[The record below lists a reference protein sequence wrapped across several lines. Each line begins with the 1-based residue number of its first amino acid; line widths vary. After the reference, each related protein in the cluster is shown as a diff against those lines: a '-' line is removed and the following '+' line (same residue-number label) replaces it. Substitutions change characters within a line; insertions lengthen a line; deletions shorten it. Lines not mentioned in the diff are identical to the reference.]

1 MVVDKKRCCGQGQI
15 ARDSMYAILW
25 QLLACMYVLLQEM
38 TEKFGE
44 DLKKAAAGGLADW
57 QAGFNALAAVILM
70 DQMSR

>member
-1 MVVDKKRCCGQGQI
+1 
-15 ARDSMYAILW
+15 MYAILW